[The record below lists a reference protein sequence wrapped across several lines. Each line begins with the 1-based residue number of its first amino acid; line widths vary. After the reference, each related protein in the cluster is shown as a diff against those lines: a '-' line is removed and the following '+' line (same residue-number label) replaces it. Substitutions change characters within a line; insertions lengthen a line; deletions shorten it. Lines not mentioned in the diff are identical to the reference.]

1 MANYHVNYLTGSDST
16 GDGSTGTPWA
26 TINHALVTGPVTTGD
41 VVKVVGSTTT
51 DLTTGGT
58 VSTNDRTNEIA
69 TPTDL
74 TGSLSVGDIIIVSPN
89 ISDGAEFNGW
99 MHTEVQAITSTVLTT
114 RGYWVFPNQTGL
126 SMTITKVNDVIATGT
141 NETVANAQL
150 YTGAVIE
157 CGYDATF
164 TSVIGHT
171 YWVNSNAGVGGQS
184 GTYFD
189 INGNG
194 SIGAWNSAMPLF
206 RNVAFCRYRQGI
218 EMAFGQY
225 CYANNIILLNTRA
238 SSGDQS
244 FYAGPGTDASTLIYL
259 NDCDGAVLDKNYMQ
273 YSRSGDNAIGNM
285 APMNIFCSQNR
296 DRKME
301 RQGGSIQ
308 DLTSY
313 CITGNDF
320 GVSTPFNF
328 SYNFYVTGAISLM
341 GLDSA
346 AYQANYYRL
355 PAVMTGIGQVT
366 PTSWKIV
373 KNGKAAS
380 DLPWNYIINNADNAI
395 AGNSY
400 IKLPAGTS
408 IKDAGF
414 YTTGGSTAASSY
426 NAPITLQDDNGLWTT
441 MNSSIFYQQNLV
453 DQEAGNSCLEIYTT
467 AGVTYAGKNTGS
479 TIFSFPAGNAGQRLT
494 GVTFRYKKLSGAL
507 SGYNIKT
514 EMAGYMLTLGGIN
527 MSQTSWADSTATIS
541 SSSQNFIGSLTPN
554 TLVTCFLENTGQN
567 ATDTHSALIDSITP
581 IYS

>member
-16 GDGSTGTPWA
+16 GNGSTATPWA

-51 DLTTGGT
+51 DLTTTGT

-69 TPTDL
+69 TPSDL

-114 RGYWVFPNQTGL
+114 RGYWVFPNQTSL

-141 NETVANAQL
+141 NETVADAQL

-171 YWVNSNAGVGGQS
+171 YWVNSNAGVGAQS
-184 GTYFD
+184 GTRFD

-194 SIGAWNSAMPLF
+194 SVGAWNSAMPLF

-273 YSRSGDNAIGNM
+273 YSRQGDNAIGNM

-296 DRKME
+296 DRRME

-328 SYNFYVTGAISLM
+328 SYNFYITGAVSLM

-355 PAVMTGIGQVT
+355 PAIMTGIGQVT

-373 KNGKAAS
+373 KNGKATS

-414 YTTGGSTAASSY
+414 YTIGGSTAASSY
-426 NAPITLQDDNGLWTT
+426 NAPITLQDANGLWTT

-453 DQEAGNSCLEIYTT
+453 DQETGDSCLEIYTT
-467 AGVTYAGKNTGS
+467 AGATYAGKNTGS
-479 TIFSFPAGNAGQRLT
+479 TICSFPAGNAGQRLT
-494 GVTFRYKKLSGAL
+494 GITFRYKKLSGGL
-507 SGYNIKT
+507 SGYNIKS
-514 EMAGYMLTLGGIN
+514 EMAGTMITLAGIN
-527 MSQTSWADSTATIS
+527 MSSTNWADSTATIS
-541 SSSQNFIGSLTPN
+541 SSSQNWLGSLTPD
-554 TLVTCFLENTGQN
+554 TLVTCFLENTGSS
-567 ATDTHSALIDSITP
+567 ASDTHSALIDSITP